1 MLGLFGEETSNL
13 WMRHKS
19 FFMSEGVA
27 VFKVPMHSPPPSCF
41 PVVTLGSRSCTIRPS
56 RWTRSCGSCWR
67 RSRRRGRSRR
77 SQCRQRSGDSHAGEC
92 PAIAMCPNICS
103 IPPQCA
109 HIRHIHVVTP
119 AFLSSVPCFL
129 PHDHAVFVH
138 RLGLRFTA
146 GAPLPTCVASVGSP
160 HRLGGQSDPHIAQIT
175 CHTCI
180 TQGAVSSQGIGQR
193 VEFLA

>member
-1 MLGLFGEETSNL
+1 
-13 WMRHKS
+13 MRHKS

-109 HIRHIHVVTP
+109 HIRHIHVRHTSFSVIGPVLPASPITRSLFTGLGFVLLLELPCRRAWRPWALLIGLVDSRTHILPKSPVTP
-119 AFLSSVPCFL
+119 V
-129 PHDHAVFVH
+129 
-138 RLGLRFTA
+138 
-146 GAPLPTCVASVGSP
+146 
-160 HRLGGQSDPHIAQIT
+160 
-175 CHTCI
+175 
-180 TQGAVSSQGIGQR
+180 
-193 VEFLA
+193 